1 MIIDLSIFMIIK
13 PTDLYNLC
21 TTLNITPITQVD
33 GEFLE
38 TLIIANIFAY
48 FIIILFLWGCFKV
61 LTIFFGKGARGRIC
75 Q

>member
-1 MIIDLSIFMIIK
+1 MIIDLSMFLIIK

-33 GEFLE
+33 GEYLE

-48 FIIILFLWGCFKV
+48 FIIILFIWGCHKV
-61 LTIFFGKGARGRIC
+61 LNIFFGKGRRAKIC